1 MSKKQELSADEII
14 LFGLRHSYGRL
25 INDGFEVLSV
35 RHEPEIDP
43 QIVAKKEEQLYFIV
57 VRTDIYPHKGEMPS
71 MSRIQQIRDH
81 AKQHE
86 AICKFISI
94 GLTNAEAK
102 TKEGK
107 SKLYKK
113 GEFLVDY
120 SGLKELIRL
129 TANLN

>member
-1 MSKKQELSADEII
+1 MNKHQELTAEEII

-25 INDGFEVLSV
+25 IKEGFEVLSV

-57 VRTDIYPHKGEMPS
+57 VRTDIYPHRGELPS
-71 MSRIQQIRDH
+71 ISRIQQVRDH
-81 AKQHE
+81 AQQHK

-94 GLTNAEAK
+94 GLTNAQATTEQ
-102 TKEGK
+102 EK

-120 SGLKELIRL
+120 SGLQELIRL
-129 TANLN
+129 TGNLN